1 MPSAYAGTD
10 IISYFHGVEIY
21 HTATQAANFILQNS
35 KGEWKMS
42 KKRLDFMKDAF
53 RGFELKF
60 AEDESNVVILN
71 PNYDENI
78 TVYDDEYE
86 FIACFSFQHR
96 HFEDEEDII
105 EWIGKIISGN
115 TFAIE
120 FFNNNQ
126 RCFGS
131 EIDTEELQGLTYKK
145 LEQFTGYYG
154 LTKLLDVVDSFK
166 IRSWDGKN
174 NFDYTMI
181 CEENGN
187 VVINQIFVGIL

>member
-1 MPSAYAGTD
+1 MKTFQFIKFSPSIKSWRESG
-10 IISYFHGVEIY
+10 SVKSSEI
-21 HTATQAANFILQNS
+21 
-35 KGEWKMS
+35 
-42 KKRLDFMKDAF
+42 
-53 RGFELKF
+53 
-60 AEDESNVVILN
+60 
-71 PNYDENI
+71 
-78 TVYDDEYE
+78 
-86 FIACFSFQHR
+86 
-96 HFEDEEDII
+96 DEEDII

-120 FFNNNQ
+120 FFNNDQ
-126 RCFGS
+126 RRFGS

-166 IRSWDGKN
+166 IRCWDGKN

>member
-1 MPSAYAGTD
+1 
-10 IISYFHGVEIY
+10 
-21 HTATQAANFILQNS
+21 
-35 KGEWKMS
+35 MS
-42 KKRLDFMKDAF
+42 KKRLDFLKDAF
-53 RGFELKF
+53 RGFELQF

-86 FIACFSFQHR
+86 FTACFSFQHC

-120 FFNNNQ
+120 FFNNDQ
-126 RCFGS
+126 RRFGG

-181 CEENGN
+181 REENGN

>member
-1 MPSAYAGTD
+1 
-10 IISYFHGVEIY
+10 
-21 HTATQAANFILQNS
+21 
-35 KGEWKMS
+35 MS
-42 KKRLDFMKDAF
+42 KKRLDFLKDAF
-53 RGFELKF
+53 RGFELQF

-86 FIACFSFQHR
+86 FTACFSFQHC

-120 FFNNNQ
+120 FFNNDQ
-126 RCFGS
+126 RRFGS
-131 EIDTEELQGLTYKK
+131 EIDAKELQGLTYKK
-145 LEQFTGYYG
+145 LEQFTGYCG

-181 CEENGN
+181 REENGN

>member
-1 MPSAYAGTD
+1 
-10 IISYFHGVEIY
+10 
-21 HTATQAANFILQNS
+21 
-35 KGEWKMS
+35 MS
-42 KKRLDFMKDAF
+42 KKRLDFLKDAF
-53 RGFELKF
+53 RGFELQF
-60 AEDESNVVILN
+60 TEDESNVVILN

-86 FIACFSFQHR
+86 FTTCFSFQHR
-96 HFEDEEDII
+96 HFENEEDII

-120 FFNNNQ
+120 FFNNDQ
-126 RCFGS
+126 RRFGS

>member
-1 MPSAYAGTD
+1 
-10 IISYFHGVEIY
+10 
-21 HTATQAANFILQNS
+21 
-35 KGEWKMS
+35 MS
-42 KKRLDFMKDAF
+42 KKRLEFLKDTFLGLDLQMAD
-53 RGFELKF
+53 
-60 AEDESNVVILN
+60 DEASMVILN

-78 TVYDDEYE
+78 TVYDNEYE
-86 FIACFSFQHR
+86 YIVCFSFQHR
-96 HFEDEEDII
+96 HFEDENDII
-105 EWIGKIISGN
+105 AWIRKIITGN

-120 FFNNNQ
+120 FFNNEQ

-154 LTKLLDVVDSFK
+154 LTKLLDVADSFK

-181 CEENGN
+181 CEGNGN
-187 VVINQIFVGIL
+187 VVIIQIFVGRL

>member
-1 MPSAYAGTD
+1 
-10 IISYFHGVEIY
+10 
-21 HTATQAANFILQNS
+21 
-35 KGEWKMS
+35 MS
-42 KKRLDFMKDAF
+42 NNRLSFLKDAF
-53 RGFELKF
+53 PGFKLQF
-60 AEDESNVVILN
+60 SDDYSNAMIVN
-71 PNYDENI
+71 PNHAENI
-78 TVYDDEYE
+78 IVYDDEFE
-86 FIACFSFQHR
+86 FTVCFSFQHR

-120 FFNNNQ
+120 FFNNDQ
-126 RCFGS
+126 RRFGS

>member
-1 MPSAYAGTD
+1 MFKFRFFFPQSLSPYVKF
-10 IISYFHGVEIY
+10 SHHKYRR
-21 HTATQAANFILQNS
+21 NKSLQ
-35 KGEWKMS
+35 
-42 KKRLDFMKDAF
+42 
-53 RGFELKF
+53 
-60 AEDESNVVILN
+60 
-71 PNYDENI
+71 
-78 TVYDDEYE
+78 
-86 FIACFSFQHR
+86 
-96 HFEDEEDII
+96 
-105 EWIGKIISGN
+105 
-115 TFAIE
+115 FAIE
-120 FFNNNQ
+120 FFNNDQ

-174 NFDYTMI
+174 NFDYTII